1 MGELRKG
8 IDKLPTG
15 IKGLDEMLIGGL
27 PRGRAALITGPTGTG
42 KTVFLNSFIYLG
54 ITKFNENGVYVTF
67 EETPTDII
75 SNVESFGW
83 DYDSLIENKKLVF
96 IDVSPNDS
104 ILEIGQN
111 YDFTPLFKR
120 IELAIHKVNAKRVV
134 MDCIDAFFARFS
146 NKDAVRSSLN
156 QIAGHLKTM
165 GVTTL
170 ISGEKTNDENRLT
183 RYGVEEFVSDAVL
196 ELDLIKGQ
204 QQFLRTIYVR
214 KIRGANYRSGLME
227 FDITSDG
234 IEVFPK
240 IPFKKVEMNTDYSI
254 RRKIGVRQL
263 DKMLDGGIPQGHIV
277 LLSGNTGTG
286 KTTFGM
292 QFLVTGIKEGENA
305 VFVAL
310 EEPIEQLK
318 KTAKNHG
325 WDFEHFQKEEKL
337 EFVNTNLID
346 IRNDRLLYSIINA
359 VNRIGASRVVIDSV
373 SSLMSASMNE
383 EQVRQ
388 FLIQL
393 SGFFKEKGV
402 TCIMNYLTGTSFG
415 AVKGQLMSNI
425 MTNDMRLSS
434 ITDGII
440 LLLYVERGQSVKKM
454 LNILKLRG
462 SKHSKEVYR
471 YEIEK
476 GRINIIEKYEE

>member
-1 MGELRKG
+1 MEEIRKG
-8 IDKLPTG
+8 ISKLNTG
-15 IKGLDEMLIGGL
+15 IKGLDEMLMGGL
-27 PRGRAALITGPTGTG
+27 PKGRAALITGPTGTG

-54 ITKFNENGVYVTF
+54 ITRYDENGVYVTF
-67 EETPTDII
+67 EETPQDII
-75 SNVESFGW
+75 LNVQGFGW
-83 DYDSLIENKKLVF
+83 DYKSLVENKRLAFV
-96 IDVSPNDS
+96 DVSPNDV
-104 ILEIGQN
+104 IMEIGTN

-120 IELAIHKVNAKRVV
+120 IEHAIEKVSAKRVV
-134 MDCIDAFFARFS
+134 LDCIDAFFARFL

-156 QIAGHLKTM
+156 QIAVHLKSL

-170 ISGEKTNDENRLT
+170 ISGERTSDGSGHT
-183 RYGVEEFVSDAVL
+183 RYGIEEFVSDAVL
-196 ELDLIKGQ
+196 ELDLVGGQ
-204 QQFLRTIYVR
+204 QQFLRTICVR
-214 KIRGANYRSGLME
+214 KIRGTNYRSGLME
-227 FDITSDG
+227 FDITSEG

-240 IPFKKVEMNTDYSI
+240 IPYKKIEMNTDYSI
-254 RRKIGVRQL
+254 RRKFGIRQL
-263 DKMLDGGIPQGHIV
+263 DRMLYGGIPQGHMV

-292 QFLVTGIKEGENA
+292 QFLVNGIKEGENV

-325 WDFEHFQKEEKL
+325 WDFERFQKEGRL
-337 EFVNTNLID
+337 DFVSTDLID
-346 IRNDRLLYSIINA
+346 IRNDRLLYSIVNA
-359 VNRIGASRVVIDSV
+359 VNCIGASRVVIDSV

-402 TCIMNYLTGTSFG
+402 TCIMNYLTGSSFG

-476 GRINIIEKYEE
+476 GRISIIEKYEE